1 MWNDL
6 KSYLYGLS
14 ASLVRGEEGQGLVEY
29 SLILALV
36 SIAAIGTLVILAG
49 GINGVFEEVN
59 AAL

>member
-14 ASLVRGEEGQGLVEY
+14 AALVRNEEGQGLVEY